1 MDVEIF
7 YYEVEDAMNG
17 IRARFPI
24 PATLDF
30 IRESPHRMVI
40 PGSGRAIDE
49 RLVDSGRALFAPDGS
64 EAKLLKD
71 FATSSGGMTTEPL
84 GTNINRHELA
94 PLIKFRLIDTE
105 KKSDCLEMKISP
117 LGYLALEQLVA

>member
-30 IRESPHRMVI
+30 IRLSPHRMVI

-49 RLVDSGRALFAPDGS
+49 RLVDSGHALFAPDGS
-64 EAKLLKD
+64 EAQLLKD
-71 FATSSGGMTTEPL
+71 FATSSGGITTEPL
-84 GTNINRHELA
+84 GINVSQHELA
-94 PLIKFRLIDTE
+94 PLIRLRLIDTE
-105 KKSDCLEMKISP
+105 KKSECLEMKISA
-117 LGYLALEQLVA
+117 LGLLALEQLA